1 MKNFNYLTTAFVS
14 IFVCA
19 CANLFDDAAK
29 IPLVELGAKQGEY
42 LMPAEGGSA
51 TISVLANGEYT
62 LSVVDGCE
70 WISLERN
77 TGNGDDSVR
86 FSVSRND
93 GFKRRSGIVIESAV
107 NSKRDTLNVKQ
118 DAFVDAVLDVKS
130 ASLLSTGQGGEQ
142 KYTINTNISQKEMKI
157 EYSYITSSSTGWIE
171 NLTIDTNGENSQMKI
186 TTKSNTLDEPRIAR
200 VAISFTNG
208 WNETITQEFN
218 LIQKNRKEE
227 FGRVVSFKELT
238 TEYSEGDVISEYLVI
253 EGVVVSNKDSGNA
266 GENEQITA
274 TTIDYTGCQKTIYL
288 ESSDGNYGFQI
299 EAMTADDNVFNQF
312 DKVSLLLKG
321 ATFRKLE
328 SPTRYGLAGFTKNM
342 VMSQV
347 AGTIKDIP
355 LKERH
360 IADLKDDDIYTYVTL
375 LDVEIPV
382 RKGPLAPVNEGFA
395 IGTNAHRI
403 SKYPR
408 LIRDI
413 NGDVS
418 YLFTNTVCRYRNDG
432 SVLPYGSGKLTGVL
446 VHERFTRFEF
456 KNGAKIYDIDVDPE
470 LGFISRYQLRH
481 QNKSDIWGQ
490 MEMSVEKS
498 FSALLTEYRF
508 VNPDPEASTTHCAL
522 PTYGTNGC
530 LTHTYQF
537 DFTKD
542 SLKHRIYQND
552 MPINYTWTFSYL
564 GPIGNSENNYFG
576 YHAGNEHGIGV
587 ILDPEK
593 EHWPDWPSW
602 QNLISTAKD
611 GTLEWCGP
619 YATSEDARN
628 INLFNGSSQPGK
640 GICPWGTKTG
650 FSNQYWLDKDTGR
663 PYGWL
668 LEFST
673 KGIVSDHISLQFTAL
688 NYDRY
693 TPRYWKVE
701 WSEQNGQTEDCDSL
715 WHPVAQYTVPDRT
728 EWSVATVASISAY
741 KQYNFELPQEILGKE
756 TVYIRMVPRSNL
768 VSSGADYADCL
779 FGSDGKVE
787 HESAINYI
795 AIRYNK

>member
-1 MKNFNYLTTAFVS
+1 MKNIHFLKPAFVC
-14 IFVCA
+14 FLA
-19 CANLFDDAAK
+19 CSCVNLFDDAAK

-51 TISVLANGEYT
+51 TISVLANGDYT
-62 LSVVDGCE
+62 LSVLEGCD

-77 TGNGDDSVR
+77 TGYGDDTVR

-93 GFKRRSGIVIESAV
+93 GFKRRSGVVIKSVV
-107 NSKRDTLNVKQ
+107 NSKRDTLSVMQ
-118 DAFVDAVLDVKS
+118 EAFVDAILDVKS
-130 ASLLSTGQGGEQ
+130 ASLLSSGKGGEQ
-142 KYTINTNISQKEMKI
+142 VFPINTNISQEEMKI
-157 EYSYITSSSTGWIE
+157 EYSYITSSSSGWIE
-171 NLTIDTNGENSQMKI
+171 NLTIDTDGENSVMNI
-186 TTKSNTLDEPRIAR
+186 RTKPNSLDEPRIAR

-218 LIQKNRKEE
+218 LIQKNRDEE
-227 FGRVVSFKELT
+227 FGRVVLFKDLA
-238 TEYSEGDVISEYLVI
+238 TEYSDGDVISEYIVI
-253 EGVVVSNKDSGNA
+253 DGIVVSNKESGNA

-274 TTIDYTGCQKTIYL
+274 TTIDYSGSQKTIYL
-288 ESSDGNYGFQI
+288 ESPDGEYGLQI
-299 EAMTADDNVFNQF
+299 ESLTADDNIFDQF

-321 ATFRKLE
+321 ATFRKFD
-328 SPTRYGLAGFTKNM
+328 SPTRYGLSGFTKNM
-342 VMSQV
+342 VMALS
-347 AGTIKDIP
+347 AGTINDIP

-360 IADLKDDDIYTYVTL
+360 ISDLTDDDIYTYVTL

-382 RKGPLAPVNEGFA
+382 RKGPLAPVNEGFS

-418 YLFTNTVCRYRNDG
+418 YLMTNTVCRYRNDG
-432 SVLPYGSGKLTGVL
+432 TVLPYGSGKLSGVL

-456 KNGAKIYDIDVDPE
+456 KNGAKIYDVDSDPD
-470 LGFISRYQLRH
+470 LGFISKYQLRH

-490 MEMSVEKS
+490 MQMSVENS

-508 VNPDPEASTTHCAL
+508 VNPDSEAATTHRAL
-522 PTYGTNGC
+522 PTYGTNGH

-537 DFTKD
+537 DYTLD

-552 MPINYTWTFSYL
+552 MPINFVWTFSYL
-564 GPIGNSENNYFG
+564 GPIGNNESNYFG
-576 YHAGNEHGIGV
+576 YNAGNEHGIGV

-593 EHWPDWPSW
+593 EHWPEWPSW
-602 QNLISTAKD
+602 QNLISIAPD
-611 GTLEWCGP
+611 GTKEWCGP

-640 GICPWGTKTG
+640 GICPWGTRTG
-650 FSNQYWLDKDTGR
+650 FSNQYWIDKDSGR

-668 LEFST
+668 IDFST
-673 KGIVSDHISLQFTAL
+673 KGVSTNHISLQFTAL
-688 NYDRY
+688 NYERY
-693 TPRYWKVE
+693 TPRYWKIE
-701 WSEQNGQTEDCDSL
+701 WSEQDGQTVECDPL
-715 WHPVAQYTVPDRT
+715 WHKIAEYTVPDRT
-728 EWSVATVASISAY
+728 EWSVATVASLCAF
-741 KQYNFELPQEILGKE
+741 KQYDFELPLEILGKE
-756 TVYIRMVPRSNL
+756 RVFIRLVPCSDL
-768 VSSGADYADCL
+768 VSSGADYADCS
-779 FGSDGKVE
+779 FGADGKVE
-787 HESAINYI
+787 HESAINYL